1 MVRLD
6 TIASFELGTAP
17 RTITREDKVRVNH
30 VYATIREGFA
40 ASDVQAIVDSV
51 LAEKLVL
58 PEGASI
64 EQRGEMYT
72 FNEYLPTLIMIVCL
86 ALFLVYAVMAAQFE
100 SLIDPFIIFATIP
113 LLMIGVIWIHIA
125 MGEEFS
131 LFSLV
136 GIIAL
141 IGVVV
146 NNGIVLV
153 DCINRLVDQKMP
165 VKQACLQAAYG
176 RLRPILMT
184 TLTTILGM
192 IPMAF
197 FPGEGAEMMQPIA
210 ITFVGGITTGA
221 FLTLLLSP
229 VLYLIFNK
237 RREKRFSDPDAL
249 TNQLHEYDMRKLKH
263 IDSIL

>member
-1 MVRLD
+1 MIEKWLLGLWGALFMMACGDDLPAGDEQQRMEIQVR
-6 TIASFELGTAP
+6 LGTAGA
-17 RTITREDKVRVNH
+17 TTRSIGDPGTDHGEWT
-30 VYATIREGFA
+30 AE
-40 ASDVQAIVDSV
+40 VDS
-51 LAEKLVL
+51 
-58 PEGASI
+58 I
-64 EQRGEMYT
+64 
-72 FNEYLPTLIMIVCL
+72 

-100 SLIDPFIIFATIP
+100 SLMDPFIIFATIP
-113 LLMIGVIWIHIA
+113 LLLIGVIWIHIA
-125 MGEEFS
+125 MNEPFS
-131 LFSLV
+131 LFSIV
-136 GIIAL
+136 GVIAL

-153 DCINRLVDQKMP
+153 DCINRLVEQKVP

-197 FPGEGAEMMQPIA
+197 FPGKGAEMMQPIA
-210 ITFVGGITTGA
+210 VTFVGGITTGA

-237 RREKRFSDPDAL
+237 HKEKKFDDPDTL
-249 TNQLHEYDMRKLKH
+249 TNQLREYDMRHLRTLDD
-263 IDSIL
+263 IVG

>member
-1 MVRLD
+1 
-6 TIASFELGTAP
+6 
-17 RTITREDKVRVNH
+17 
-30 VYATIREGFA
+30 
-40 ASDVQAIVDSV
+40 
-51 LAEKLVL
+51 
-58 PEGASI
+58 
-64 EQRGEMYT
+64 MYT
-72 FNEYLPTLIMIVCL
+72 FLEYLPTMLIIVAL

-100 SLIDPFIIFATIP
+100 SLMDPFIIFATIP
-113 LLMIGVIWIHIA
+113 LLMIGVIWIHVF
-125 MGEEFS
+125 MGEQFS
-131 LFSLV
+131 LFSIV

-153 DCINRLVDQKMP
+153 DCINRLVEQKVP

-197 FPGEGAEMMQPIA
+197 FPGDGAEMMQPLA
-210 ITFVGGITTGA
+210 VTFTGGITTGA

-229 VLYLIFNK
+229 TLYLMLNK
-237 RREKRFSDPDAL
+237 HKEKHYDDPDTL
-249 TNQLHEYDMRKLKH
+249 VNQLREYDMRRLRH
-263 IDSIL
+263 IDNFVG